1 MACGAGGLP
10 AASQARRLGHTRI
23 ALFILAGLLA
33 GCIPEKRIV
42 WSPDGSVGAVA
53 TPNGLY
59 FIKPDGAVLKPR
71 LTGTATRCDWFP
83 DGRRLAVVHTTKAK
97 KWADIAGLFDAEQQ
111 KSVEQDARKLHERL
125 LAHEG
130 SLDGFKID
138 PDNTIPAAMETAMML
153 FMVERLHE
161 GLPEKFGD
169 KWEQVKDLEVSIWRA
184 QVFTLEGDKLAA
196 GPVLVSTL
204 NEIHQPRV
212 APNGKN
218 VALLKAGEDT
228 ASDAV
233 GLHVVSAQGGPTRV
247 VGHSTAFDYDWSPD
261 GRSLAFIYR
270 SPAAADE
277 SRGGEYAELG
287 TLATIQVAD
296 AEGALLKQWEKL
308 EDKVGLLFHGM
319 LGVRWLSDGRILFAS
334 AEVTLPA
341 TKHDMPQQ
349 WSLYVL
355 DPRTPASVCRVLR
368 RDLDRQVEFSLP
380 RFAVSPDEKRV
391 LLPGANA
398 GVICYEFASG
408 QATTLVESTGG
419 QGEVKSL
426 PIWRTNAEACFVR
439 PGGSNRSEVV
449 LAGTDGTAK
458 VINKEWPE
466 EMQEG
471 WLSNPPASAPATTQ
485 PESGRPAAQPAPATQ
500 PATPR

>member
-1 MACGAGGLP
+1 
-10 AASQARRLGHTRI
+10 
-23 ALFILAGLLA
+23 
-33 GCIPEKRIV
+33 
-42 WSPDGSVGAVA
+42 
-53 TPNGLY
+53 
-59 FIKPDGAVLKPR
+59 
-71 LTGTATRCDWFP
+71 
-83 DGRRLAVVHTTKAK
+83 
-97 KWADIAGLFDAEQQ
+97 
-111 KSVEQDARKLHERL
+111 
-125 LAHEG
+125 
-130 SLDGFKID
+130 
-138 PDNTIPAAMETAMML
+138 
-153 FMVERLHE
+153 
-161 GLPEKFGD
+161 
-169 KWEQVKDLEVSIWRA
+169 
-184 QVFTLEGDKLAA
+184 
-196 GPVLVSTL
+196 
-204 NEIHQPRV
+204 
-212 APNGKN
+212 
-218 VALLKAGEDT
+218 
-228 ASDAV
+228 
-233 GLHVVSAQGGPTRV
+233 VSAQGGPTRV
-247 VGHSTAFDYDWSPD
+247 VGQSAAFDYDWSPD

-277 SRGGEYAELG
+277 SKGGEYAELG

-408 QATTLVESTGG
+408 QATVLFESAGG
-419 QGEVKSL
+419 QSEVKSL
-426 PIWRTNAEACFVR
+426 PTWRTNAEACFVR
-439 PGGSNRSEVV
+439 PGGPNTSEVV
-449 LAGTDGTAK
+449 LAVMNGQAK

-471 WLSNPPASAPATTQ
+471 WLSKPPASAPATTQ

-500 PATPR
+500 R